1 MRRRGAHWA
10 ALALACAASAA
21 CGGGEERSAPEG
33 PPPPLPPCAGKG
45 GAVERPAELPG
56 DLPLP
61 PGTVLR
67 AAQRPFPGQLIVRGV
82 APAGFDEAASF
93 FEDELPD
100 AGYRLGRADAEAGER
115 ESLFT
120 GEGLRGGWRV
130 NRIPDCDGAVTVT
143 VVVIRQ

>member
-1 MRRRGAHWA
+1 MTRRGAHWA
-10 ALALACAASAA
+10 LLALVCAVTAA
-21 CGGGEERSAPEG
+21 CGGDEERSATEG
-33 PPPPLPPCAGKG
+33 PPPPLPTCAGKG
-45 GAVERPAELPG
+45 RPVERPAELPD

-82 APAGFDEAASF
+82 APAGIDAAASF

-100 AGYRLGRADAEAGER
+100 AGYRLGRGDAEAGER

-120 GEGLRGGWRV
+120 GDGLRGGWRV

-143 VVVIRQ
+143 VGVIRQ